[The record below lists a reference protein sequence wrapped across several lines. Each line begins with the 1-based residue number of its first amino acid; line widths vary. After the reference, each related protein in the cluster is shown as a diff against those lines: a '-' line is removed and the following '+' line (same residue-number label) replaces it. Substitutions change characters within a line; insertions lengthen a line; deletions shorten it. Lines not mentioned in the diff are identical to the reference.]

1 MTLVASTIYAQR
13 AYENAMST
21 ASALKSHITF
31 VSDQS
36 LLGPT
41 PRLTILGVQQQ
52 LGSAIGIWT
61 ASAGAPGITQ
71 YAKDQLDDETYEIVT
86 ELNTVIAA
94 ATVLRDWINTNF
106 PRNGGSNA
114 VLLQTADVNG
124 VTTNLTFSTAQLAGF
139 RTEAAAFLATI
150 G

>member
-21 ASALKSHITF
+21 ASALKSHITL
-31 VSDQS
+31 VSDAS

-41 PRLTILGVQQQ
+41 PRLTILGVQQL
-52 LGSAIGIWT
+52 LGNAMVIWGQSVVT
-61 ASAGAPGITQ
+61 PGLDQ
-71 YAKDQLDDETYEIVT
+71 YAKDQLDNDTYDIVAEITAV
-86 ELNTVIAA
+86 VDA

-106 PRNGGSNA
+106 PRDGGSNA

-124 VTTNLTFSTAQLAGF
+124 ITTNLTFSTAQLAGF